1 MDDLPAN
8 VHDIVP
14 HARLAAFVKGLL
26 HNRQLTYGYAST
38 RVKARKAL
46 ILQKN
51 FYEDLLNQR
60 TFAGMISM
68 LERTYYKKVLTGG
81 LLLDFYSPEAGS
93 EFLEMAAEIHY
104 RDVVNKVR
112 SFTPL
117 DGLPVVNR
125 LMRKWDI
132 LNLRTII
139 SSRRTGKTWKQI
151 YPYIVSAGELTV
163 AEMKKIA
170 ESDPEKLYV
179 RIKATPIGREILAQ
193 SSRGLKGT
201 ELEQIFIKA
210 IKSAEVLSQLQVIL
224 DASYYNYLQS
234 GITSSDKDVEW
245 IRKTVAKE
253 IDLRNIVNTLRLK
266 NNGITDQAKITPHLI
281 QGGRVKANCI
291 EALLKA
297 KNYKE
302 VVQAIKPMFKLE
314 RDDFKSLSELEVA
327 LQQELARERVRV
339 FYRNPVSIA
348 TIVGF
353 LFIKEEEMNNLRKI
367 VRGKDYHLTPEEIK
381 PMLVYY

>member
-1 MDDLPAN
+1 
-8 VHDIVP
+8 
-14 HARLAAFVKGLL
+14 
-26 HNRQLTYGYAST
+26 
-38 RVKARKAL
+38 
-46 ILQKN
+46 QKN

-68 LERTYYKKVLTGG
+68 LERTYYKNVLTGG
-81 LLLDFYSPEAGS
+81 LLLDYYSPNAGS

-104 RDVVNKVR
+104 KDVVNKVK
-112 SFTPL
+112 SFTPK
-117 DGLPVVNR
+117 DGLPVVNM

-132 LNLRTII
+132 LNLRMII
-139 SSRRTGKTWKQI
+139 ASRRTGKTWEQI

-163 AEMKKIA
+163 DEMKKIA

-179 RIKATPIGREILAQ
+179 SIKSTPVGREILAQ
-193 SSRGLKGT
+193 SSRQFKGT

-210 IKSAEVLSQLQVIL
+210 IQSAEVLSQLQVIL
-224 DASYYNYLQS
+224 DASYYNYLQT
-234 GITSSDKDVEW
+234 GIISSDKDVEW

-253 IDLRNIVNTLRLK
+253 IDLRNIINTLRLK
-266 NNGITDQAKITPHLI
+266 DSGITDRDKITPHLI
-281 QGGRVKANCI
+281 KGGQVKSSSI
-291 EALLKA
+291 EGLLKA

-302 VVQAIKPMFKLE
+302 IVQEIRPKFKLE
-314 RDDFKSLSELEVA
+314 KDDFQSLSELEVA
-327 LQQELARERVRV
+327 LQHELARERVRV

-367 VRGKDYHLTPEEIK
+367 VRGKDYNLTPEEIR

>member
-1 MDDLPAN
+1 MDTLLVNPHNLPLHESLTAS
-8 VHDIVP
+8 IKK
-14 HARLAAFVKGLL
+14 LF

-38 RVKARKAL
+38 RVRARKAL

-60 TFAGMISM
+60 TFAGMIAM
-68 LERTYYKKVLTGG
+68 LERTYYKKVLTSG
-81 LLLDFYSPEAGS
+81 LLLDYYSHEAGS

-104 RDVVNKVR
+104 KDVVNKVR
-112 SFTPL
+112 SFTPK
-117 DGLPVVNR
+117 DGLPVVNM

-132 LNLRTII
+132 LNLRMII

-151 YPYIVSAGELTV
+151 YPYLVSAGELTV

-179 RIKATPIGREILAQ
+179 SIKATHVGREILAQ
-193 SSRGLKGT
+193 SSKRLKGT
-201 ELEQIFIKA
+201 ELEQLFIKA

-224 DASYYNYLQS
+224 DASYYNYLQT

-245 IRKTVAKE
+245 IRKTIAKE
-253 IDLRNIVNTLRLK
+253 IDLRNIINTLRLK
-266 NNGITDQAKITPHLI
+266 HSGITDQAKIIPHI
-281 QGGRVKANCI
+281 ICGGKAGANCF
-291 EALLKA
+291 EGLLKA
-297 KNYKE
+297 KDYKE
-302 VVQAIKPMFKLE
+302 IVQVIKPMFKLE

-327 LQQELARERVRV
+327 LQQKLAKERVRV
-339 FYRNPVSIA
+339 FYRNPVSIS

-367 VRGKDYHLTPEEIK
+367 VRGKDYNLTPEEIR